1 MKIISNCYIKNIH
14 TNTIEDAFF
23 VLRKKEIMLTTK
35 NLQNNNEY
43 IGIESTLIVVSKN
56 KKEWYNT
63 QDVLERLEKVSD
75 DRIYRLKDALRIG
88 VPEKGK

>member
-43 IGIESTLIVVSKN
+43 IDIESTLIVVSKN
-56 KKEWYNT
+56 KKEWYNI
-63 QDVLERLEKVSD
+63 DEYIKS
-75 DRIYRLKDALRIG
+75 LRRFL
-88 VPEKGK
+88 

>member
-14 TNTIEDAFF
+14 TNIIEDAFF

-56 KKEWYNT
+56 KKEWYNI
-63 QDVLERLEKVSD
+63 DEYIKS
-75 DRIYRLKDALRIG
+75 LRRFL
-88 VPEKGK
+88 